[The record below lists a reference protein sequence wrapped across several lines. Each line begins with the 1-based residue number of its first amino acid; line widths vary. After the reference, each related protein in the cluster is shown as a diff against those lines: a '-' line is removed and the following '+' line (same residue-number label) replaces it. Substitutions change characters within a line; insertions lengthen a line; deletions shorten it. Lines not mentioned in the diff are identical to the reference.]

1 MAVLIARTFDWLAA
15 TNMEGEAK
23 LGTGKHQLLFY
34 LNALYEFA
42 GDISKQK
49 SIEGILESMLRI
61 AVGTFGITR
70 GIAIVSYGGSTSFE
84 LVTHQN
90 LEPTITGAVS
100 HQLQEGVQDDLQDVD
115 GLIELPCLP
124 ESPVAPTTLRELMTF
139 SGMTKVIVLRVQGQL
154 KVCIGLGPLILDNPF
169 SEDQMEL
176 LSALVTHT
184 EVALGNSLFYQS
196 ILQENRQ
203 LREALQKQ
211 YEFHNMVGQSMN
223 MQGIYQRIQQ
233 IARYPNYSVLISG
246 ESGTGKELI
255 ARAIHYYSP
264 RKDSMFLPINCV
276 ALPQELV
283 ESELFGHERG
293 AFTGAIAA
301 KPGLFEVAEGG
312 TVFLDEIAEMTS
324 TTQAK
329 LLRALEQKEIMRVG
343 GSIVRPIDVR
353 VIAATNKDLR
363 EAIAGGQLRDD
374 LFYRFDVQIQVPPL
388 RDRKED
394 IPLLVDTFLEEIARE
409 NRQSPCVM
417 SAQGL
422 RALMD
427 YDWPGNV
434 RELKKVLMQAAMV
447 AEDATIF
454 PGDIP
459 FLQDEIQNIAQ
470 AGLSLKDCMEQI
482 RRTMIEKALSDCN
495 GNKTRAAAQ
504 LGITRQNLHITMRR
518 LNIA

>member
-1 MAVLIARTFDWLAA
+1 L
-15 TNMEGEAK
+15 E
-23 LGTGKHQLLFY
+23 TGKHQLLFY

-42 GDISKQK
+42 GDISKQN

-70 GIAIVSYGGSTSFE
+70 GIAIVSYGGSTTFE
-84 LVTHQN
+84 LATHQN
-90 LEPTITGAVS
+90 LELTITRAIS
-100 HQLQEGVQDDLQDVD
+100 HQLQEGIQDDLEDIH
-115 GLIELPCLP
+115 GLIELPYLP
-124 ESPVAPTTLRELMTF
+124 ELPAAPATLRELMAF
-139 SGMTKVIVLRVQGQL
+139 AGMTKVIVLRIQEQL
-154 KVCIGLGPLILDNPF
+154 KVCIGLGPLILDSPF
-169 SEDQMEL
+169 SEHQTEL

-184 EVALGNSLFYQS
+184 EAALGNALFYQN

-211 YEFHNMVGQSMN
+211 YHFHNMVGQSMG
-223 MQGIYQRIQQ
+223 MQEIYRRIQQ
-233 IARYPNYSVLISG
+233 IGRYPNYSVLISG

-264 RKDSMFLPINCV
+264 RKDKMFLPINCV

-293 AFTGAIAA
+293 AFTGAIAT

-312 TVFLDEIAEMTS
+312 TVFLDEIVEMS
-324 TTQAK
+324 SATQAK
-329 LLRALEQKEIMRVG
+329 LLRALEQKEVMRIG
-343 GSIVRPIDVR
+343 GSVIRPIDVR
-353 VIAATNKDLR
+353 VIAATNKELR
-363 EAIAGGQLRDD
+363 KAIADGQLRDD

-394 IPLLVDTFLEEIARE
+394 IPLLVGAFLEEIARE
-409 NRQSPCVM
+409 NRQPPCRM
-417 SAQGL
+417 STQGL

-434 RELKKVLMQAAMV
+434 RELKKALIQAAMV
-447 AEDATIF
+447 AEDAVIF
-454 PGDIP
+454 PRDIP
-459 FLQDEIQNIAQ
+459 LLQGEIQKIAQ
-470 AGLSLKDCMEQI
+470 AGLSLKDCIDQV
-482 RRTMIEKALSDCN
+482 RRTMVEKALSDCN

-504 LGITRQNLHITMRR
+504 LGITRQNLHNTMRR
-518 LNIA
+518 LNIT